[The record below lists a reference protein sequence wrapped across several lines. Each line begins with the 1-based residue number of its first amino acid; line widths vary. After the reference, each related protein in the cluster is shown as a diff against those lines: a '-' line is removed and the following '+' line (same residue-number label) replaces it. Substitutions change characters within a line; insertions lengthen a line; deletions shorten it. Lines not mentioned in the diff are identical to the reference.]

1 MQVSDIV
8 SQYTSRMEHAVNNL
22 KDAPESSGNT
32 AATPT
37 GDNKGETPVFA
48 HDLDW
53 SARIARAKEARI
65 EGKKAREGKPIT
77 FRMTRK
83 LKIK

>member
-1 MQVSDIV
+1 M
-8 SQYTSRMEHAVNNL
+8 NNL
-22 KDAPESSGNT
+22 KDASEN
-32 AATPT
+32 AAAIPT
-37 GDNKGETPVFA
+37 GDNNKGETPASA
-48 HDLDW
+48 HDSDW

-65 EGKKAREGKPIT
+65 EGKKTREGKPIT

>member
-1 MQVSDIV
+1 M
-8 SQYTSRMEHAVNNL
+8 NNL
-22 KDAPESSGNT
+22 KDAPENTGST
-32 AATPT
+32 AATST
-37 GDNKGETPVFA
+37 GDNKGEMPVFD
-48 HDLDW
+48 HDSDW
-53 SARIARAKEARI
+53 NARIARAKEARI